1 MIDPRDRPI
10 VFCDFD
16 GVVRHGAW
24 DRRRLAAKIAW
35 PTDADFIDPACVARL
50 QRICDRT
57 GAAIVISSAWRVLR
71 GRTRSTAALR
81 HHGLTADVLG
91 GTPIIEGTYHGAAVM
106 TASGRAQEIHA
117 WLYVNSMVDRWAV
130 LDDNHVDVDPSRFVR
145 TNYAVG
151 LTDADVER
159 AIAILTRAE

>member
-1 MIDPRDRPI
+1 MNLRPI
-10 VFCDFD
+10 LFADFD
-16 GVVRHGAW
+16 GVLNHEGW
-24 DRRRLAAKIAW
+24 TRRRIASRNMN
-35 PTDADFIDPACVARL
+35 PTDADLIDPSCVARL

-57 GAAIVISSAWRVLR
+57 GAAIVISSAWRALV

-117 WLYVNSMVDRWAV
+117 WLYVNALIDRWAV
-130 LDDNHVDVDPSRFVR
+130 LDDNHVDVDPARFVR
-145 TNYAVG
+145 TNPAIG
-151 LTDADVER
+151 ITDADVER
-159 AIAILTRAE
+159 AIAILTRAR